1 VRDPIELCANAVA
14 DWHTAWL
21 RALNLRS
28 EKRPE
33 VWRALDRPPEM
44 YFGAITLRRDTRE
57 DAVADS
63 VAAVCDNWQSLE
75 LEPFGFRVWRTEP
88 WSLRPPRPVDEEP
101 RSDLELVRVTTE
113 REVEEFEAVSVRGFE
128 HEGATIARGAI
139 HPASILG
146 DQRMVMILGRAGGRA
161 VAAAMGYRTD
171 DAVGVFGVTVV
182 ASARQRGYGTAVTGA
197 AMLPESGLPAVLAP
211 SPEGEGLYDRL
222 GFSRV
227 GALNIWTRGEPGPIT
242 S

>member
-1 VRDPIELCANAVA
+1 VRDPVELCANAVA

-28 EKRPE
+28 EKLPG
-33 VWRALDRPPEM
+33 VWRALDRPPEI
-44 YFGAITLRRDTRE
+44 YFGAITLRPDTHE
-57 DAVADS
+57 DAVAES
-63 VAAVCDNWQSLE
+63 VGSVCDNWQSLE
-75 LEPFGFRVWRTEP
+75 LEPFGYRLWRTEP
-88 WSLRPPRPVDEEP
+88 WFLRPPGPVDEP
-101 RSDLELVRVTTE
+101 PSDVELIRVTTE

-128 HEGATIARGAI
+128 HEGATVRPGAI

-146 DQRMVMILGRAGGRA
+146 DQRMVMIVGRGDGRA

-182 ASARQRGYGTAVTGA
+182 ASARRRSYGTAITRA

-211 SPEGEGLYDRL
+211 SPEGERLYERL

-242 S
+242 W

>member
-1 VRDPIELCANAVA
+1 VRDPVELCAFAVA
-14 DWHTAWL
+14 DWHAAWL
-21 RALNLRS
+21 RALKLRS
-28 EKRPE
+28 ERLPGL
-33 VWRALDRPPEM
+33 WRALDRPPEI
-44 YFGAITLRRDTRE
+44 YFGAITLRPATRE

-63 VAAVCDNWQSLE
+63 LGSVCDNWQSLE
-75 LEPFGFRVWRTEP
+75 LERFGFRVWRTEP
-88 WSLRPPRPVDEEP
+88 WFLRPSGPVDDEP
-101 RSDLELVRVTTE
+101 RSDLELVRVTTP

-128 HEGATIARGAI
+128 HEGATIAPGAI

-171 DAVGVFGVTVV
+171 EAVGVFGVTVV
-182 ASARQRGYGTAVTGA
+182 ASARRRGYGTAVTRA
-197 AMLPESGLPAVLAP
+197 AMLPESGLPAALAP
-211 SPEGEGLYDRL
+211 SPEGERLYERL

-227 GALNIWTRGEPGPIT
+227 GALNIWTRGEPDPIT

>member
-1 VRDPIELCANAVA
+1 
-14 DWHTAWL
+14 
-21 RALNLRS
+21 
-28 EKRPE
+28 
-33 VWRALDRPPEM
+33 M
-44 YFGAITLRRDTRE
+44 YFGAITLLRDTRE

-63 VAAVCDNWQSLE
+63 VASVCDNWQSLD
-75 LEPFGFRVWRTEP
+75 LDPLGFRVWRTEP
-88 WSLRPPRPVDEEP
+88 WFLRPPGPVDDEP
-101 RSDLELVRVTTE
+101 HSDLELVRVTTK

-128 HEGATIARGAI
+128 DERATIVPGAI

-146 DQRMVMILGRAGGRA
+146 DERMVMILGRAGGRA

-182 ASARQRGYGTAVTGA
+182 ASARLRGYGTSITRA

-211 SPEGEGLYDRL
+211 SPEGERLYERL
-222 GFSRV
+222 DFSRV